1 MKIINKTERHLKAFL
16 TLMLITSVLLTS
28 GCDVDNGS
36 VTNTIALPTDSTL
49 NLFCEDVGINTETC
63 VLDDPENPYVHV
75 AINEVTKFILNDD
88 APSAKSRFYVWA
100 TALARSPTGENQYYT
115 ALSLHELFAESG
127 SPTTRVQAINA
138 YRSVLD
144 NFFLS
149 ATFFVVSTPSGDVS
163 FAAFVKDLVGQNLVE
178 PTLPTIISL
187 YTDKLLALSDMSEW
201 GYIYD
206 EDNNATNKRN

>member
-1 MKIINKTERHLKAFL
+1 MKILNKTERHLNTFL
-16 TLMLITSVLLTS
+16 TLTLITFVLLAS
-28 GCDVDNGS
+28 GCDVDEGV
-36 VTNTIALPTDSTL
+36 VTNTIPLPTDSTL
-49 NLFCEDVGINTETC
+49 DLFCEDVGINAETC
-63 VLDDPENPYVHV
+63 VLDDPANPYAHV
-75 AINEVTKFILNDD
+75 AVNENTKFILNDD
-88 APSAKSRFYVWA
+88 APSAKSRFFVWA

-127 SPTTRVQAINA
+127 SPTTQEQAKRA

-163 FAAFVKDLVGQNLVE
+163 FAAFLKDLVGQNLVE
-178 PTLPTIISL
+178 PTLPTIIAL
-187 YTDKLLALSDMSEW
+187 YTDKLLALSDMSDW